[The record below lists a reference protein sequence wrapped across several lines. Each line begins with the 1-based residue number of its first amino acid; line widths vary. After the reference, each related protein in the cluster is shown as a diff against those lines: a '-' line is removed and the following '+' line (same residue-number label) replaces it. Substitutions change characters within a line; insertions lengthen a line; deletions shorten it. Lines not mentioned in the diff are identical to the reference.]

1 MEKQT
6 EMSLDDVLSSIK
18 QMVIDDEPPVL
29 ELTERVSDDGS
40 IITLEDAAQPA
51 EDSNGMSAFLKMAQS
66 TVIPDSPVKDVA
78 VEMTPISDSSGQDC
92 NDKKDVLRGLILSVA
107 EPIIREWL
115 SNNLESITRSIVEEK
130 VNKGCD
136 NFERVVTLD
145 DEGIQKIVDGVAEEL
160 RNMTLV
166 CEYEEIDNA
175 EPVEE
180 EPAEEVVEEALVE
193 ETVEE
198 VVEDAPVEEA
208 TEENNDQE

>member
-18 QMVIDDEPPVL
+18 QMVIDEEPPVL

-78 VEMTPISDSSGQDC
+78 VEMTPISDSSEQGC

-130 VNKGCD
+130 VK
-136 NFERVVTLD
+136 
-145 DEGIQKIVDGVAEEL
+145 K
-160 RNMTLV
+160 
-166 CEYEEIDNA
+166 
-175 EPVEE
+175 
-180 EPAEEVVEEALVE
+180 ALE
-193 ETVEE
+193 K
-198 VVEDAPVEEA
+198 
-208 TEENNDQE
+208 